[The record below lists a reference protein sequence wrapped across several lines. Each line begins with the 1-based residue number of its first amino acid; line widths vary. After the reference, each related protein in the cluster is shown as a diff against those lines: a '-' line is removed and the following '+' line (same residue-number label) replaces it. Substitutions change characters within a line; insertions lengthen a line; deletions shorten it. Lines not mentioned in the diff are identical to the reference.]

1 MDAALGDL
9 AKGNF
14 ESGLARLNQDPKW
27 HDEGGD
33 LDGPF
38 ELAFPGVEGW
48 GEALLTASLLKRH
61 AANLP
66 HAIEVFANKQVR
78 SILANDSSFNVNSD
92 QSDHEARSPL
102 AVLRHALRGTLLR
115 EHFVPLAVPGSRPHP
130 KSTARGLVSLGQ
142 VSTRVENIFTR
153 SPCRHRGSE
162 AAGPAPRTAEE
173 AQRYAVE
180 TRKEADQRWYV

>member
-1 MDAALGDL
+1 VDAALGDL

-130 KSTARGLVSLGQ
+130 KSTRPRIGVAWASIDKSGKHIHEKSMQASRQ
-142 VSTRVENIFTR
+142 
-153 SPCRHRGSE
+153 RGSG
-162 AAGPAPRTAEE
+162 AST
-173 AQRYAVE
+173 
-180 TRKEADQRWYV
+180 